1 MLAKSSCEYT
11 SGEAA
16 APASCASEILPAPAT
31 MPIAN
36 NITGTAQ
43 FLCFAVIRSV
53 PCSFLPQCGM
63 GVKSSLRFGRRA
75 GFSNDVDISAGRN
88 GDDLRLALGYRCDVD
103 QVSAHAQ
110 GRGAGFQK
118 AGGGLERYST
128 SGHQSQVRKW
138 SLQRFQITCPTHR

>member
-1 MLAKSSCEYT
+1 MPAKSSCEYT

-16 APASCASEILPAPAT
+16 VPASCASESLPPPAT

-36 NITGTAQ
+36 RITGTAQ
-43 FLCFAVIRSV
+43 FLCFAVIRSI

-63 GVKSSLRFGRRA
+63 GVKSCLRFSRRA
-75 GFSNDVDISAGRN
+75 GFSNDVEISAGGN

-103 QVSAHAQ
+103 KVRAHAR

-118 AGGGLERYST
+118 AGGGLERYPA
-128 SGHQSQVRKW
+128 SGHQSQVRKR
-138 SLQRFQITCPTHR
+138 SL